1 MLQKR
6 VVKEIYGILS
16 EKKKKSLFL
25 QKGMLSK

>member
-16 EKKKKSLFL
+16 EKKKVYVFT
-25 QKGMLSK
+25 KGNAF

>member
-16 EKKKKSLFL
+16 EKKKFMFL